1 MADITTIYRMEI
13 PGWAPTLDNQL
24 RGNVMAVHLRKKADV
39 EQVARAK
46 LVYGVPKATGPR
58 RVSVE
63 ISGRYGRKPD
73 PLAPFKSLLDALTRC
88 GLLVDDDTR
97 YCVPE
102 PARYVRGP
110 KGTVIILEDLPS

>member
-1 MADITTIYRMEI
+1 
-13 PGWAPTLDNQL
+13 LDNEL
-24 RGNVMAVHLRKKADV
+24 RGDVMAAHRRKKKDA
-39 EQVARAK
+39 ERVAIAK
-46 LVYGVPKATGPR
+46 LVYGVPAATGPR

-63 ISGRYGRKPD
+63 IGGRYGRKPD

-110 KGTVIILEDLPS
+110 KGTVIVLEDMP